1 METTI
6 KEISLD
12 LGTSGSYDGVNY
24 TFGTLQTI
32 FNEPSMS
39 YKSGKVIDITVVV
52 SGSGNAKAM
61 DLLFFP
67 KTVTVLSGQNDTFD
81 MSLSDLQS
89 CTGRVRVANSDF
101 VQIGGSSIANL
112 YNINMTFN
120 SNKLYVIGV
129 LQESGEINLPASGGT
144 YLTLGYELGQSSL

>member
-52 SGSGNAKAM
+52 SGSRKTPK
-61 DLLFFP
+61 LWIYYFF
-67 KTVTVLSGQNDTFD
+67 Q
-81 MSLSDLQS
+81 
-89 CTGRVRVANSDF
+89 RR
-101 VQIGGSSIANL
+101 
-112 YNINMTFN
+112 
-120 SNKLYVIGV
+120 
-129 LQESGEINLPASGGT
+129 
-144 YLTLGYELGQSSL
+144 

>member
-12 LGTSGSYDGVNY
+12 LGTSGSYDGVNR

-52 SGSGNAKAM
+52 SGSTARAM

-67 KTVTVLSGQNDTFD
+67 NTVTVLGNQNDSFD

-120 SNKLYVIGV
+120 SNKLYVLGV
-129 LQESGEINLPASGGT
+129 LQEGGEINLPATGGV